1 MNPTGSHGVTG
12 YYITK
17 VHGLQGI
24 KNSNPI
30 LNRRE
35 LLDSNPGG
43 GPSPGDKH

>member
-24 KNSNPI
+24 KNSDPI

-35 LLDSNPGG
+35 LSDSNPGG